1 MEIGIWGCAGDSGKV
16 GEGELVQ
23 MKRNHENASVDSKD
37 VAYTTITFKV
47 STKKSSPYI
56 NFLQMI

>member
-1 MEIGIWGCAGDSGKV
+1 MWGCAGDSRKLG
-16 GEGELVQ
+16 GGELVQ
-23 MKRNHENASVDSKD
+23 MKRNQENASADSKD
-37 VAYTTITFKV
+37 VAYITITFKV